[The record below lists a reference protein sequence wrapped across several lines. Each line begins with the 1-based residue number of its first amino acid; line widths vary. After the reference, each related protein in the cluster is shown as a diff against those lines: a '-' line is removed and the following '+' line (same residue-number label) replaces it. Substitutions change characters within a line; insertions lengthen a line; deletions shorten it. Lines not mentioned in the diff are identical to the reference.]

1 MKTLQ
6 ITNVRTIFTGTSRVT
21 GQSIKPIVIF
31 DVQDGD
37 SIVRNPKQALLDL
50 QNSGRALKL
59 RPNALANGVES
70 LNAIDRETFM
80 ECLMDCVGATLTG
93 DITPVKKGDT
103 YVANEYSSCITD
115 KNHKLFNKAKIGDVI
130 TVEEDSSPRVEGF
143 LSIPLT
149 QAEKL
154 NRGISREVA
163 GLMSAMFGFS
173 APVAQAP
180 TQAQTPFELPA
191 ETPANAFEEGVGT
204 AKAEKQ

>member
-1 MKTLQ
+1 MKTLT
-6 ITNVRTIFTGTSRVT
+6 ITNVRTIF
-21 GQSIKPIVIF
+21 SIAKPIIVF
-31 DVQDGD
+31 DVAEGE
-37 SIVRNPKQALLDL
+37 SIVRNPKQALIDL

-70 LNAIDRETFM
+70 LNAIDRETFI

-173 APVAQAP
+173 APVAQAS

-191 ETPANAFEEGVGT
+191 ETPTNAFEEGVGT
-204 AKAEKQ
+204 TKGKKE

>member
-1 MKTLQ
+1 MKTLS
-6 ITNVRTIFTGTSRVT
+6 ITNVRTIF
-21 GQSIKPIVIF
+21 SIAKPIVVF
-31 DVQDGD
+31 DVAEGE
-37 SIVRNPKQALLDL
+37 SIVRNPKQALIDL

-59 RPNALANGVES
+59 RPNALANGIES
-70 LNAIDRETFM
+70 LNAVDRETFI
-80 ECLMDCVGATLTG
+80 ESLMDCVGATLTG
-93 DITPVKKGDT
+93 DITPVRKGDT
-103 YVANEYSSCITD
+103 YVANEYSSCIAD
-115 KNHKLFNKAKIGDVI
+115 KNHKLYGKVKLGEVV

-173 APVAQAP
+173 APVAQ
-180 TQAQTPFELPA
+180 TQVVASTPFELPA

-204 AKAEKQ
+204 ATTKK